1 MSAYFDS
8 FHTMRELQNNNIIL
22 KRPREV
28 TLGCLER
35 KKPQSDVDE
44 ASQVFYEQISLWIS
58 NSIVFLSLICQI
70 PSTITLCGHYVYTVK
85 VQAA

>member
-8 FHTMRELQNNNIIL
+8 FRTMRELQNNNIIL

-44 ASQVFYEQISLWIS
+44 ASQVFMSRYLFG
-58 NSIVFLSLICQI
+58 FLIQF
-70 PSTITLCGHYVYTVK
+70 
-85 VQAA
+85 Q